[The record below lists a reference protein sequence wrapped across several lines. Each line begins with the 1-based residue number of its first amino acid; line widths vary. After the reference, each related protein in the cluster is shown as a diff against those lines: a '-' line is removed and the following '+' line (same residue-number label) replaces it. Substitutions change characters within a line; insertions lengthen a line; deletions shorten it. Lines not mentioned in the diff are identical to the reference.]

1 MLAGEYVDQ
10 ASGKTANRPEFQRLL
25 RDAAERKFD
34 LVLFWSLD
42 RFTREGV
49 LETLQHLQRL
59 TGKSIACSFFRNQQK
74 PRVSADFGDFFA
86 CVYRFGEC
94 ERFNGGP
101 LGGHA
106 DVGVAFEHFLVN
118 VLGEG
123 FHPRMVRPL

>member
-1 MLAGEYVDQ
+1 MPNSAFNV
-10 ASGKTANRPEFQRLL
+10 AAWL
-25 RDAAERKFD
+25 RRIGYDGAC
-34 LVLFWSLD
+34 VP
-42 RFTREGV
+42 T